1 VGVLRDLKIFRA
13 SHRAVIFEVA
23 PLSCLCT
30 YSRHSLVM
38 CEVGGIKLFRPG
50 QRFVHKHKTSSK
62 LLALIIILIHDT
74 CIMNPLQLPAKMCA
88 CCLSLKTF
96 TYDCKTGVFLAKL
109 LYIKCTFWHIF
120 KKV

>member
-1 VGVLRDLKIFRA
+1 
-13 SHRAVIFEVA
+13 
-23 PLSCLCT
+23 
-30 YSRHSLVM
+30 M

-96 TYDCKTGVFLAKL
+96 TYDCKTGVFFGEITIHKMDVLAHFQKSVV
-109 LYIKCTFWHIF
+109 YYRKS
-120 KKV
+120 V